1 MGPLVFALVFVIVE
15 GLALFFLGC
24 FGYARL
30 RTRLEEVEPHAPS
43 NAAMGEAVTQ
53 LIDAHHW
60 LLDQRARTGADPEG
74 QARTYKAIT
83 ALREFAGRLAAGERI
98 SPAHC
103 RQMVQLCCEMARS
116 SREEAPEPPA
126 GAEAEPVAE
135 TSPEPPAE
143 TAEVAGEVPAEA
155 APAQAPPQN

>member
-43 NAAMGEAVTQ
+43 NAAMGEAVAQ

-60 LLDQRARTGADPEG
+60 LLDQRARAGADPDG

-116 SREEAPEPPA
+116 SREEAPKPPA

-135 TSPEPPAE
+135 PVAETNPEPPSE
-143 TAEVAGEVPAEA
+143 TAEV
-155 APAQAPPQN
+155 PAQAPPQN